1 MFCFSNYNSIL
12 IIVRVN
18 FFTILYILL
27 LTIGLGGDKM
37 DKENKI
43 LFTFFIIFT
52 LMIGI
57 PILLLQLYIMDIN
70 NTYSNN
76 ELIILA
82 VILSVVF
89 SISDIIMMYV
99 LFSR

>member
-1 MFCFSNYNSIL
+1 
-12 IIVRVN
+12 
-18 FFTILYILL
+18 
-27 LTIGLGGDKM
+27 M

-57 PILLLQLYIMDIN
+57 PLLLLQLYIMDIN

>member
-1 MFCFSNYNSIL
+1 
-12 IIVRVN
+12 
-18 FFTILYILL
+18 
-27 LTIGLGGDKM
+27 M

-43 LFTFFIIFT
+43 LFTFFFSIFT

-57 PILLLQLYIMDIN
+57 PLLLLQLYIMDIN

>member
-1 MFCFSNYNSIL
+1 M
-12 IIVRVN
+12 
-18 FFTILYILL
+18 
-27 LTIGLGGDKM
+27 TIGLGSDKM

-43 LFTFFIIFT
+43 LFTFFIIFS

-57 PILLLQLYIMDIN
+57 PLLLLQLYIMDIN
-70 NTYSNN
+70 NTYPNN

-89 SISDIIMMYV
+89 SISDIITMYV

>member
-1 MFCFSNYNSIL
+1 
-12 IIVRVN
+12 
-18 FFTILYILL
+18 
-27 LTIGLGGDKM
+27 M

-43 LFTFFIIFT
+43 LFTFFIIFS

-57 PILLLQLYIMDIN
+57 PLLLLQLYIMDIN
-70 NTYSNN
+70 NTYPNN

-89 SISDIIMMYV
+89 SISDIITMYV

>member
-1 MFCFSNYNSIL
+1 M
-12 IIVRVN
+12 
-18 FFTILYILL
+18 
-27 LTIGLGGDKM
+27 GLWGYGGDKM

-43 LFTFFIIFT
+43 LFTFFIIFS

-57 PILLLQLYIMDIN
+57 PLLLLQLYIMDIN
-70 NTYSNN
+70 NTYPNN

-89 SISDIIMMYV
+89 SISDIITMYV